1 MENIRVKSV
10 NIARGLIEEHVE
22 LKKRLIN
29 CSIPIV
35 TFSYSIIIVIN
46 IKIRK
51 GYNKCLCT
59 LATNN
64 KS

>member
-22 LKKRLIN
+22 LKKTLIN
-29 CSIPIV
+29 CSIPVV

-46 IKIRK
+46 IKNRN
-51 GYNKCLCT
+51 GYNKCFCT